1 MQIYM
6 MICHHPIEGAE
17 LGACLA
23 NLSSKVPLRI
33 SKNERFC
40 SPPFLEQLFSRP
52 ESRVIGLDWT
62 VWTDEELSMIFAHAP
77 KHLTRVAILQ
87 PEACTD
93 GIDCPKE
100 ITRFLKKQVHLRVFH
115 SDELDFRDWNSS
127 DVNELFAGFATHA
140 ALEHLDFKCS
150 FGRKSFTGILAFF
163 KEMSIRKGGRLHSI
177 SFYCLVERG
186 EEDPWNWS
194 QLLPLIS
201 LTADRLTSFS
211 IELNHW
217 SDATP
222 NISDSLWSKM
232 VRSLSSN
239 SSITELHLGLERGEG
254 FGRCFKDK
262 GLNEMI
268 CRNRGEALHN
278 DLRRIPKNLWSHRI
292 KKHLASIETFRR
304 NEQVRPFDSLFSSLT
319 KGLNKELC
327 EKRPRKRQHGNH
339 STEIQVGKNE

>member
-1 MQIYM
+1 M
-6 MICHHPIEGAE
+6 
-17 LGACLA
+17 
-23 NLSSKVPLRI
+23 
-33 SKNERFC
+33 
-40 SPPFLEQLFSRP
+40 
-52 ESRVIGLDWT
+52 
-62 VWTDEELSMIFAHAP
+62 
-77 KHLTRVAILQ
+77 
-87 PEACTD
+87 
-93 GIDCPKE
+93 
-100 ITRFLKKQVHLRVFH
+100 
-115 SDELDFRDWNSS
+115 
-127 DVNELFAGFATHA
+127 
-140 ALEHLDFKCS
+140 
-150 FGRKSFTGILAFF
+150 
-163 KEMSIRKGGRLHSI
+163 
-177 SFYCLVERG
+177 
-186 EEDPWNWS
+186 NWS